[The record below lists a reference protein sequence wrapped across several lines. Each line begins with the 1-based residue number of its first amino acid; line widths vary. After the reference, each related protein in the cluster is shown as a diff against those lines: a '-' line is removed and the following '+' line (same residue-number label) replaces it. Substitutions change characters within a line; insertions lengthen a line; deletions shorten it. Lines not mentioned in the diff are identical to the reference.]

1 MRIALV
7 SREFAPFHG
16 SGVGVYAAEAARAWT
31 AAGHEVHVLT
41 GDHPGLSEGAAALFP
56 GVRIHIL
63 DLQDGM
69 AERLPEPRGAV
80 QWPLGVLERLTD
92 LHARTPLDLV
102 EFPDLHGEG
111 SLAIRARRLEGALP
125 GAVLAVRLHMP
136 TFLIDHANQRVW
148 RGRLRAYLHELERD
162 AIAGAD
168 LVLAPCRAVV
178 EAIEGLGVGLERA
191 GRAVVVSPNPF
202 VPGVRPDGETRNA
215 PDNHRA
221 ADMSAP
227 PPQDSNDEIVFI
239 GRLERRKGVDVLV
252 KAAARLL
259 RDRPN
264 TTVRLIGKDTDT
276 APLDTSVARWLADMI
291 PIDLR
296 DRIVLEGH
304 VERKAAIAAAER
316 AGVLC
321 FPATWDNWPYAV
333 LEAMAAG
340 RCIVASNASGH
351 AEMLEH
357 EHTALLVEPGDVAG
371 LAAALARALD
381 DADLR
386 ASLGNAARA
395 RAMEWGDPAR
405 FARETIEAVE
415 NARRGLNTEAQSRRA
430 GAEARRGEESQD
442 HSQIATTA
450 SDVTVVIPH
459 RDMGAFLLEALESL
473 DQQTLPGCN
482 VIVVDDGSEHP
493 RTTGVLDRLERDG
506 FGGLDLRLI
515 RHAQPGESQG
525 PAAAR
530 NAGIHAATTD
540 FVLTLDADDL
550 LDPDCL
556 ARLHAVMHRDPALAC
571 CGSFVSYFEES
582 PDRPVGAWGPLGLVA
597 DMLGAIN
604 TMGTGSGILFRRY
617 ALLGLRPGLPGGGPF
632 DTTMPGYEDWELY
645 AALAA
650 AGRRAQIVPAYLV
663 HYRVRPGS
671 RYRLDK
677 RRHDFLVAEIAARHP
692 TLATGAGL
700 RLALAEARERRR
712 AARGVFKKALKRLQR
727 ERDRL
732 RRRVDT
738 RQRDRAD
745 RIGAETP
752 ASPEPSHGL
761 RGAVRRAMRRGH

>member
-56 GVRIHIL
+56 GVRVHSL

-69 AERLPEPRGAV
+69 AERLPEPRGAI

-92 LHARTPLDLV
+92 LHARTPFDLI

-148 RGRLRAYLHELERD
+148 RGRLRAYLHELERE

-168 LVLAPCRAVV
+168 LVFAPCRAVA
-178 EAIEGLGVGLERA
+178 EAIEGLGVELGRA
-191 GRAVVVSPNPF
+191 GRAVVVSANPF
-202 VPGVRPDGETRNA
+202 VPGARHDYEASHAADA
-215 PDNHRA
+215 PRA
-221 ADMSAP
+221 ADADGP
-227 PPQDSNDEIVFI
+227 PPQDSNDEVVFI

-252 KAAARLL
+252 RAAVRLL
-259 RDRPN
+259 RGRPT

-276 APLDTSVARWLADMI
+276 GPLDTSVARWLADTI
-291 PIDLR
+291 PIELR
-296 DRIVLEGH
+296 ERIVLEGH
-304 VERKAAIAAAER
+304 VERDRAIAAAER
-316 AGVLC
+316 AAVLC
-321 FPATWDNWPYAV
+321 FPAIWDNWPYAV

-340 RCIVASNASGH
+340 RCIVASNAGGH

-357 EHTALLVEPGDVAG
+357 ERTALLVEPGDAEG

-381 DADLR
+381 GAGLR
-386 ASLGNAARA
+386 ASLGAAARV
-395 RAMEWGDPAR
+395 RAIEWGDPDR

-415 NARRGLNTEAQSRRA
+415 KAKRGLNTEAQRHGA
-430 GAEARRGEESQD
+430 GTEVKRGEESQ
-442 HSQIATTA
+442 SQGRSRIATTA

-459 RDMGAFLLEALESL
+459 RDMGSLLIEALESL
-473 DQQTLPGCN
+473 DQQSLPGCN

-493 RTTGVLDRLERDG
+493 RTTAVLDRLKREG
-506 FGGLDLRLI
+506 FGTLDLRLL
-515 RHAQPGESQG
+515 RHAAPGKSQG
-525 PAAAR
+525 PAAVR
-530 NAGIHAATTD
+530 NAGIHSTTTD

-550 LDPDCL
+550 LDPDCIH
-556 ARLHAVMHRDPALAC
+556 RLLAVMRRDPSLAC

-582 PDRPVGAWGPLGLVA
+582 PDRPVGAWGPLGLVP

-604 TMGTGSGILFRRY
+604 TMGTGSGILFRRD
-617 ALLGLRPGLPGGGPF
+617 ALLALRPNLTSGGPF

-650 AGRRAQIVPAYLV
+650 AGRRAEIVPAYLV
-663 HYRVRPGS
+663 NYRVRPGS

-692 TLATGAGL
+692 TLATGAAL

-712 AARGVFKKALKRLQR
+712 ASRGTFEKALNKLRR

-732 RRRVDT
+732 RRKVERLQT
-738 RQRDRAD
+738 RQPTEA
-745 RIGAETP
+745 
-752 ASPEPSHGL
+752 PEPPAIEQPPRGV
-761 RGAVRRAMRRGH
+761 RGAVRRMIGR